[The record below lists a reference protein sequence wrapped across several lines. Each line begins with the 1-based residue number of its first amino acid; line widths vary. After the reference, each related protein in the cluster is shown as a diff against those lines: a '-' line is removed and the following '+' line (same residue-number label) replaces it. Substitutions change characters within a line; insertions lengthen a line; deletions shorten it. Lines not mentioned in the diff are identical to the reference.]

1 MATGFVAWGP
11 GLRSGLRVAGLRETD
26 VAPTLARW
34 LGVQL
39 GVVEGRPMVG
49 WFAPLPV
56 VAPATPQ
63 LLGLP
68 PERNR

>member
-1 MATGFVAWGP
+1 MPRMATGFVAWGP

-39 GVVEGRPMVG
+39 GVRRGTADGRLVRARRRAG
-49 WFAPLPV
+49 DRRARRH
-56 VAPATPQ
+56 AA
-63 LLGLP
+63 G
-68 PERNR
+68 RK